1 MYYCFYTGISLPS
14 RLIRFRSWRDRS
26 HVSVIPEAD
35 QLENHLAMGS
45 APAYLQTCALYEPW
59 IDSLFKRRGRVY
71 KREGIS
77 EGHKPGTRIDIYRH
91 GDNVPLFNI
100 GAARYF
106 CQANVGMPYDFGG
119 MLGFF
124 SRRDAAQ
131 DPEAW
136 FCSEYAFT
144 ASAEGGVRLLERI
157 PAHRIDPGLLETS
170 PYLVYVCTVITGPA
184 PIVMVDPR
192 RAQSPVNAA
201 AGSDGSMSA
210 KTGKAAMHTH
220 TAPTHTHAAPRPVT
234 KRHSIAPPPLQAAN
248 SIPDGLLDA
257 ANQVTL
263 THATFEVVQDGLFV
277 PFGDYPN
284 IGYDAR
290 GNGHDIIQRWDVAA
304 ANAVIADLAT
314 DTNGRPVYRG
324 HPDMP
329 AMKADWPDK
338 DAKGWIHTAVITSH
352 NGKPGVRFVPK
363 YNDEGLDIVNQ
374 AKLKFP
380 SPFWLLSIV
389 SANANGADIVSPTR
403 LISMGLLNDPN
414 IPVPAVANQ
423 APPKPGGDPA
433 NNKETV
439 MRDQLIAMLKAAGV
453 EVPADITD
461 EALIELANTTLQGA
475 TATAETAT
483 QQVAEAEAKVEAEK
497 TNAANAR
504 TTAATAI
511 VDLAIVQG
519 KLPQAKREEQLGKF
533 KDNFTAA
540 NGAIQLLDPI
550 LPIDGSRTRDMGKRN
565 TEIQDENLDAAN
577 ARQEFRSLVEQEEG
591 RLRSTMTA
599 ANSGRIHDLAWGNI
613 QRANKAVYDRAYAKK
628 EG

>member
-1 MYYCFYTGISLPS
+1 
-14 RLIRFRSWRDRS
+14 
-26 HVSVIPEAD
+26 
-35 QLENHLAMGS
+35 
-45 APAYLQTCALYEPW
+45 
-59 IDSLFKRRGRVY
+59 
-71 KREGIS
+71 
-77 EGHKPGTRIDIYRH
+77 
-91 GDNVPLFNI
+91 
-100 GAARYF
+100 
-106 CQANVGMPYDFGG
+106 
-119 MLGFF
+119 
-124 SRRDAAQ
+124 
-131 DPEAW
+131 
-136 FCSEYAFT
+136 
-144 ASAEGGVRLLERI
+144 
-157 PAHRIDPGLLETS
+157 
-170 PYLVYVCTVITGPA
+170 
-184 PIVMVDPR
+184 
-192 RAQSPVNAA
+192 
-201 AGSDGSMSA
+201 
-210 KTGKAAMHTH
+210 
-220 TAPTHTHAAPRPVT
+220 
-234 KRHSIAPPPLQAAN
+234 
-248 SIPDGLLDA
+248 
-257 ANQVTL
+257 
-263 THATFEVVQDGLFV
+263 
-277 PFGDYPN
+277 
-284 IGYDAR
+284 
-290 GNGHDIIQRWDVAA
+290 
-304 ANAVIADLAT
+304 
-314 DTNGRPVYRG
+314 
-324 HPDMP
+324 
-329 AMKADWPDK
+329 
-338 DAKGWIHTAVITSH
+338 
-352 NGKPGVRFVPK
+352 
-363 YNDEGLDIVNQ
+363 
-374 AKLKFP
+374 
-380 SPFWLLSIV
+380 
-389 SANANGADIVSPTR
+389 
-403 LISMGLLNDPN
+403 MGLLNDPN